1 MRKIFSIF
9 LIFVLAASLSA
20 CGSAPTPKDIVE
32 KYFAAIKA
40 QDEEGISA
48 LSEGSYSEDELMG
61 TVDLVLGESEEGEEY
76 DEATKK
82 FKEKVIDFDY
92 TIGEERIDG
101 ENAEVDVTIK
111 TYDFG
116 TMLGQYA
123 ERAMSEL
130 MAAAVDGASQEE
142 IDAMDRKILEE
153 ELDKLTEKSYETTVP
168 MKLKKVEGEW
178 KVAAKETDRLNPV
191 EQNAARWPARAVA
204 QFFYS
209 YQINKTTIAIK

>member
-20 CGSAPTPKDIVE
+20 CGSAPTPKDIAE
-32 KYFAAIKA
+32 KYLAAIKA

-82 FKEKVIDFDY
+82 FKEKVFDFDY

-116 TMLGQYA
+116 TMMGQYL

-178 KVAAKETDRLNPV
+178 KVAKMEDDS
-191 EQNAARWPARAVA
+191 EFMNAILGRHHQSV
-204 QFFYS
+204 
-209 YQINKTTIAIK
+209 

>member
-178 KVAAKETDRLNPV
+178 KVAKMEDDS
-191 EQNAARWPARAVA
+191 EFMNAILGRHHQSV
-204 QFFYS
+204 
-209 YQINKTTIAIK
+209 

>member
-20 CGSAPTPKDIVE
+20 CGSAPTPKDIAE
-32 KYFAAIKA
+32 KYLAAIKA

-116 TMLGQYA
+116 TMMGQYL

-130 MAAAVDGASQEE
+130 MAAAFDGASQEE

-178 KVAAKETDRLNPV
+178 KVAKMEDDS
-191 EQNAARWPARAVA
+191 EFMNAILGRHHQSV
-204 QFFYS
+204 
-209 YQINKTTIAIK
+209 